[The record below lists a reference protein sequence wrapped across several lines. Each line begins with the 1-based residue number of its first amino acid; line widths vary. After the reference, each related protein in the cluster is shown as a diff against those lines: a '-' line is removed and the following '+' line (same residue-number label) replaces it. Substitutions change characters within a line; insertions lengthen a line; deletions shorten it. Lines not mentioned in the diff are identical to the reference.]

1 MSRITCK
8 TCRRLGESLC
18 GREKC
23 AFKKRP
29 FAPGKL
35 DSDRKH
41 RSSVTEYGIQMKEKQ
56 KMRKS
61 YGVSESQFKR
71 YVTNSTAESKKAGLA
86 QSVALYQRLERRL
99 DNVVYRSGLAKSRA
113 LARQMVAHGHIFV
126 NGKRINIPS
135 HMVSANDML
144 IVRDGSKSSKL
155 FATLKDNA
163 KDVFAPKWITSDFA
177 KLEVKVNALP
187 IEIGDSFDITKVLE
201 FYSR

>member
-1 MSRITCK
+1 
-8 TCRRLGESLC
+8 
-18 GREKC
+18 
-23 AFKKRP
+23 
-29 FAPGKL
+29 
-35 DSDRKH
+35 
-41 RSSVTEYGIQMKEKQ
+41 MKEKQ

-163 KDVFAPKWITSDFA
+163 KDVFAPKWITSGFA

-187 IEIGDSFDITKVLE
+187 TEIGDSFDITKVLE

>member
-71 YVTNSTAESKKAGLA
+71 YVTNSTTESKKAGLA

-135 HMVSANDML
+135 HMVAASDVL
-144 IVRDGSKSSKL
+144 TVRDGSKSSKL
-155 FATLKDNA
+155 FTSIKENTKDT
-163 KDVFAPKWITSDFA
+163 FAPKWLASDIS
-177 KLEVKVNALP
+177 KLEIKVVNLP
-187 IEIGDSFDITKVLE
+187 TEISDSFDITKVLE